1 MQKCGIVIWQEETHD
16 TYGWSCTDRLNGV
29 HRGPVVMAAAARDLR
44 ILSFRWFSGEGM
56 SWRVDCRAEAGATKI
71 SLRETE
77 VWPFSWYITF
87 WSRPLGDISQ
97 FLIES
102 MDNRNPTN
110 LTWQSQHVCVFV
122 EAVVFQG
129 VFICLS
135 RDRDLTLG
143 LFFFCL
149 SLRWLVSLSL
159 KSNDLFKNS
168 YFKLTPTLLGGPS
181 PFLTFALALVLLH
194 LRYWL
199 LSVLDMSFPRARATP
214 HSSLRPSA

>member
-1 MQKCGIVIWQEETHD
+1 MQKCGILIWQEETHD
-16 TYGWSCTDRLNGV
+16 TYSWSSTDRLNGV
-29 HRGPVVMAAAARDLR
+29 HRGPVVMAAAARDLG

-56 SWRVDCRAEAGATKI
+56 SRRVDCRAEAGATKI

-87 WSRPLGDISQ
+87 WNRPLGDISQ

-122 EAVVFQG
+122 EVVVFQG

-135 RDRDLTLG
+135 RDCDLTLRP
-143 LFFFCL
+143 LFRLFI
-149 SLRWLVSLSL
+149 SLVV
-159 KSNDLFKNS
+159 N
-168 YFKLTPTLLGGPS
+168 
-181 PFLTFALALVLLH
+181 TF
-194 LRYWL
+194 
-199 LSVLDMSFPRARATP
+199 
-214 HSSLRPSA
+214 